1 MRSFLLVD
9 ARFGLISLALL
20 AGAGP
25 AAAALGQAPSVLPAA
40 ASSAVV
46 PGAKMAAAVP
56 NASSGPYGVH
66 ETLLETGTTVLEYAT
81 PAGVVFAVT
90 WQGPVLP
97 DLSVLLGN
105 YFKIFKTQTDQARVS
120 GQRGAPV
127 RIATDGLVVSS
138 SGRMRN
144 FFGYAYAPTL
154 VPAGVNIQDVLP

>member
-1 MRSFLLVD
+1 MKMI
-9 ARFGLISLALL
+9 FGVLSWLIGAALL
-20 AGAGP
+20 ASAGP
-25 AAAALGQAPSVLPAA
+25 AVAALGQAPSVLPAA
-40 ASSAVV
+40 ASSGAA
-46 PGAKMAAAVP
+46 PSAKMATVP
-56 NASSGPYGVH
+56 NASSGPYVVH

-81 PAGVVFAVT
+81 PTGVVFALT

-97 DLSVLLGN
+97 DLSVLLGH
-105 YFKIFKTQTDQARVS
+105 YFKTFKTQTDQARAA